1 MDKSL
6 REAVSRG
13 EPLWPMELYHMQ
25 GSERPVE
32 VGYHWHREAEIL
44 YIRQSGL
51 WVLAG
56 GQSVQAGEGDVVF
69 IHPGE
74 LHRMRATAAP
84 YDYGA
89 LVFDPECLCFARSD
103 RAQKVLGLLAEG
115 ALSFPLRLR
124 PGEAGHDEVWRALLD
139 IDAADAARRPGY
151 ELEIKAA
158 LLRLTAALWREGLL
172 RPAPPAPPDAA
183 GDRCKAILAYLGA
196 HYAERLTLAGVAAR
210 FGLSPKYFSSFFTRH
225 VGMGFVEYCNR
236 LRVEHACALLAG
248 TDRAV
253 VDVAYSVGFGH
264 LSYFIKT
271 FRTVTG
277 CTPSEYR
284 RLGQGG

>member
-6 REAVSRG
+6 REDVRRG
-13 EPLWPMELYHMQ
+13 APLWPLEVYRMR
-25 GSERPVE
+25 GGERPAE
-32 VGYHWHREAEIL
+32 VGCHWHPEAEIL
-44 YIRQSGL
+44 YIRQNGL

-56 GQSVQAGEGDVVF
+56 GQGIQAGQGDVVF
-69 IHPGE
+69 IRPGE
-74 LHRMRATAAP
+74 LHRMRAYGAP

-89 LVFDPECLCFARSD
+89 LVFAPESLCFAHGD
-103 RAQKVLGLLAEG
+103 RAQKVLGPLAEG
-115 ALSFPLRLR
+115 ALTFPRRLC
-124 PGEAGHDEVWRALLD
+124 PGQAGHGEVWAALQAV
-139 IDAADAARRPGY
+139 DAADAARRPGY

-158 LLRLTAALWREGLL
+158 LLGMTAALWREGLL
-172 RPAPPAPPDAA
+172 QPAAPVPPDAA
-183 GDRCKAILAYLGA
+183 RDRCKAILAYLCGHFA
-196 HYAERLTLAGVAAR
+196 VRLTLDGVAAR
-210 FGLSPKYFSSFFTRH
+210 FGRSPKYFSSFFTRH

-277 CTPSEYR
+277 CTPTEYR